1 MKENKFLEKKRHAFK
16 LFNVDKKT
24 NSNIE
29 KFTINIENDKED
41 EFDYCQ
47 KSFRDKISK
56 LCNKF
61 SNFNSDYNYYC
72 YNNLKELKN
81 NKEFNEEIRKVIENN
96 NNKELFKEILD
107 FINKREI
114 IIENILSEEKNI
126 LSKEENKDKKW
137 YFDNI
142 RDKINSNSNNTNEIS
157 GETRFSDDYN
167 DLKKDEQEEIFVA
180 SLIDCSFEKMKKI
193 EEDFDTS
200 INKNIDININ
210 KNYEI
215 KIEAQNFNF
224 QESSLIAFFSGIKF
238 NNNIKEINLNG
249 NELTPKSC
257 FCLGNLFKYHK
268 HLDKLS
274 LMRCNLNNLCLK
286 LFVIGATH
294 NNEDL
299 NRKPIY
305 IDHLI
310 LKDNDQI
317 NDEDNNNEYSL
328 SLIIEKFVIKKLNLA
343 NNKIGGNGLK
353 KICRTFLKLLN
364 DDDKNI
370 ALENLNLF
378 NIGIQNEESLELLG
392 DVISHDKSIIKTLI
406 LTKNN
411 ITIIPQS
418 EKNDKPSNHNY
429 FSKFMDK
436 VAISKNLKE
445 LLLLKCN
452 IGKNNSDVDILCNM
466 LEKNKNLE
474 SLRMFDNSI
483 SDYNDFIKILKIFS
497 EYKENILK
505 NKSLK
510 SLDIS
515 KNYCNIRID
524 DEFLNMIDYLN
535 LEYLDINQNPIDE
548 KQKEIFRKRTNTL
561 EKIKI
566 VY

>member
-1 MKENKFLEKKRHAFK
+1 MKENKFLEKKRKACK
-16 LFNVDKKT
+16 LFNVDKVT
-24 NSNIE
+24 NLKIE
-29 KFTINIENDKED
+29 NTINIENDKED

-61 SNFNSDYNYYC
+61 NNFNSDYTYYC

-96 NNKELFKEILD
+96 NNKELFKDILD

-126 LSKEENKDKKW
+126 VSKEENKDKKL

-142 RDKINSNSNNTNEIS
+142 RDKINSNSNDTKEIS
-157 GETRFSDDYN
+157 GETRFTDDYTE
-167 DLKKDEQEEIFVA
+167 LKKEEQEEIFIA

-200 INKNIDININ
+200 INKNIN

-238 NNNIKEINLNG
+238 NNNIKEIVLDG

-286 LFVIGATH
+286 SFVIGATH

-328 SLIIEKFVIKKLNLA
+328 SLIIEKFVIKILNLA
-343 NNKIGGNGLK
+343 NTKIGGNGLK
-353 KICRTFLKLLN
+353 KICMTFLKLLN
-364 DDDKNI
+364 DDNKNV
-370 ALENLNLF
+370 ALENLNLL

-418 EKNDKPSNHNY
+418 EKNDKPSKHDY

-452 IGKNNSDVDILCNM
+452 IGKNNNYVDILCNM

-497 EYKENILK
+497 EYKDNILK
-505 NKSLK
+505 NSSLK

-515 KNYCNIRID
+515 KNFCNIRID

-535 LEYLDINQNPIDE
+535 LEYLDISQNPIDE

>member
-61 SNFNSDYNYYC
+61 SNFNSDYTYYC

-200 INKNIDININ
+200 INKNIDKNIN

-364 DDDKNI
+364 DDDKKI

-378 NIGIQNEESLELLG
+378 NIGIQNEESLEILG

>member
-61 SNFNSDYNYYC
+61 SNFNSDYTYYC

-200 INKNIDININ
+200 INKNIDKNIN

>member
-1 MKENKFLEKKRHAFK
+1 MKENKFLEKKRKACK
-16 LFNVDKKT
+16 LFNVDKVT
-24 NSNIE
+24 NLKIE
-29 KFTINIENDKED
+29 NTINIENDKED

-61 SNFNSDYNYYC
+61 NNFNSDYTYYC

-96 NNKELFKEILD
+96 NNKELFKDILD

-126 LSKEENKDKKW
+126 PSKEENKDKKL

-142 RDKINSNSNNTNEIS
+142 RDKINSNSNDTKEIS
-157 GETRFSDDYN
+157 GETRFTDDYTE
-167 DLKKDEQEEIFVA
+167 LKKEEQEEIFVA

-200 INKNIDININ
+200 INKNIN

-238 NNNIKEINLNG
+238 NNNIKEIVLDG

-286 LFVIGATH
+286 SFVIGATH

-328 SLIIEKFVIKKLNLA
+328 SLIIEKFVIKILNLA
-343 NNKIGGNGLK
+343 NTKIGGNGLK
-353 KICRTFLKLLN
+353 KICMTFLKLLN
-364 DDDKNI
+364 DDNKNV
-370 ALENLNLF
+370 ALENLNLL

-452 IGKNNSDVDILCNM
+452 IGKNNNYVDILCNM

-497 EYKENILK
+497 EYKDNILK
-505 NKSLK
+505 NSSLK

-515 KNYCNIRID
+515 KNFCNIRID

>member
-61 SNFNSDYNYYC
+61 SNFNSDYTYYC

-137 YFDNI
+137 CFDNI

-452 IGKNNSDVDILCNM
+452 IGKNNNYVDILCNM

>member
-61 SNFNSDYNYYC
+61 SNFNSDYTYYC

-210 KNYEI
+210 INYEI

-328 SLIIEKFVIKKLNLA
+328 SLIIEKFVIKILNLA
-343 NNKIGGNGLK
+343 NTKIGGNGLK

-378 NIGIQNEESLELLG
+378 NIGIQNEE
-392 DVISHDKSIIKTLI
+392 
-406 LTKNN
+406 N
-411 ITIIPQS
+411 
-418 EKNDKPSNHNY
+418 
-429 FSKFMDK
+429 
-436 VAISKNLKE
+436 
-445 LLLLKCN
+445 
-452 IGKNNSDVDILCNM
+452 
-466 LEKNKNLE
+466 
-474 SLRMFDNSI
+474 
-483 SDYNDFIKILKIFS
+483 
-497 EYKENILK
+497 
-505 NKSLK
+505 
-510 SLDIS
+510 
-515 KNYCNIRID
+515 
-524 DEFLNMIDYLN
+524 
-535 LEYLDINQNPIDE
+535 
-548 KQKEIFRKRTNTL
+548 
-561 EKIKI
+561 
-566 VY
+566 

>member
-61 SNFNSDYNYYC
+61 NNFNSDYTYYC

-96 NNKELFKEILD
+96 NNKELFKDILD

-114 IIENILSEEKNI
+114 MIENILSEEKNI
-126 LSKEENKDKKW
+126 PSKEENKDKKL

-142 RDKINSNSNNTNEIS
+142 RDKINSNSNDTKEIS
-157 GETRFSDDYN
+157 GETRFTDDYTE
-167 DLKKDEQEEIFVA
+167 LKKEEQEEIFVA

-200 INKNIDININ
+200 INKNIN

-238 NNNIKEINLNG
+238 NNNIKEIVLDG

-286 LFVIGATH
+286 SFVIGATH

-452 IGKNNSDVDILCNM
+452 IGKNNNYVDILCNM

-497 EYKENILK
+497 EYKDNILK
-505 NKSLK
+505 NSSLK

-515 KNYCNIRID
+515 KNFCNIRID

>member
-61 SNFNSDYNYYC
+61 SNFNSDYTYYC

-200 INKNIDININ
+200 INKNIDKNIN

-353 KICRTFLKLLN
+353 KICRTLLKLLN
-364 DDDKNI
+364 DDDKKI

-378 NIGIQNEESLELLG
+378 NIGIQNEESLEILG

>member
-1 MKENKFLEKKRHAFK
+1 
-16 LFNVDKKT
+16 
-24 NSNIE
+24 
-29 KFTINIENDKED
+29 
-41 EFDYCQ
+41 
-47 KSFRDKISK
+47 
-56 LCNKF
+56 
-61 SNFNSDYNYYC
+61 
-72 YNNLKELKN
+72 
-81 NKEFNEEIRKVIENN
+81 
-96 NNKELFKEILD
+96 
-107 FINKREI
+107 
-114 IIENILSEEKNI
+114 
-126 LSKEENKDKKW
+126 
-137 YFDNI
+137 
-142 RDKINSNSNNTNEIS
+142 
-157 GETRFSDDYN
+157 
-167 DLKKDEQEEIFVA
+167 
-180 SLIDCSFEKMKKI
+180 MKKI

-497 EYKENILK
+497 EYKDNILK
-505 NKSLK
+505 NSSLK

>member
-61 SNFNSDYNYYC
+61 SNFNSDYTYYC

>member
-61 SNFNSDYNYYC
+61 SNFNSDYTYYC

-548 KQKEIFRKRTNTL
+548 KQKEIFRKRKNTN